1 MRIENIELQFTSI
14 TKQLLSN
21 YVKVQYEENADI
33 SEDSLRAE
41 LLWLYKSNQLD
52 QLFIGEYLLSEN
64 YLKA

>member
-1 MRIENIELQFTSI
+1 MENIELNFTPI
-14 TKQLLSN
+14 TEQLLIN
-21 YVKVQYEENADI
+21 YVKVKYEENADI
-33 SEDSLRAE
+33 SEDSLRIE